1 MPFPDLASAGK
12 ARLNDSHSDS
22 ETVVEST
29 WLPLSHT
36 THHLHRLKMCVVLCF
51 IWRWSSIYQVE
62 SQHPPPV
69 SVVLYK
75 YCVTCS
81 TVVSPTRRSSGFRVR
96 TQSLQWGSSCPWVVS
111 TFFALMKR
119 LLHRK
124 CILLLVLL
132 REKGFKSL
140 FPKTRKQSFSSSETK
155 TPILPNSFEGESL
168 FATSHHH
175 DDSLDTRT
183 EKPRTLFC
191 CWKVTR
197 TSLSLSVSE
206 QLVYESTNF
215 LVFHASSCTLQWHD
229 MLIVIELNDL
239 QLLWYMSQVV
249 QLVSF
254 ENLVRVTAAM
264 GCLIRIS
271 PSSITSVVRLLQ
283 WLLKLLRKLLKWL
296 QLRTPTYLGH

>member
-22 ETVVEST
+22 GTVVEST

-111 TFFALMKR
+111 TFLLSWSACSTENVFFFLFFFAKRDSRVSSPRLVNSPFHLRRQR
-119 LLHRK
+119 LLFCPTHSRVSLSSQLLIIMTTLL
-124 CILLLVLL
+124 ILELKSLELCFVVEKSQELLCLWASLSNSSMNQRTSWSSMHLLVLYNDMICSSWL
-132 REKGFKSL
+132 NWMTCSCCGTCHKLCNWSVL
-140 FPKTRKQSFSSSETK
+140 KTLCVWQR
-155 TPILPNSFEGESL
+155 
-168 FATSHHH
+168 
-175 DDSLDTRT
+175 
-183 EKPRTLFC
+183 
-191 CWKVTR
+191 
-197 TSLSLSVSE
+197 
-206 QLVYESTNF
+206 
-215 LVFHASSCTLQWHD
+215 
-229 MLIVIELNDL
+229 
-239 QLLWYMSQVV
+239 LWVV
-249 QLVSF
+249 
-254 ENLVRVTAAM
+254 
-264 GCLIRIS
+264 
-271 PSSITSVVRLLQ
+271 
-283 WLLKLLRKLLKWL
+283 
-296 QLRTPTYLGH
+296 